1 MKHPETDK
9 LRILAVDDEQIILN
23 LYRRILSPPHNI
35 HESSSK
41 IADIDAGP
49 SDLPPCFDVRLCQQ
63 GDEAVEAVKVAIKKK
78 KPIGVAFI
86 DIRMLP
92 GPDGVWTA
100 EQIRK
105 LDPYIEIVIVTAYSD
120 TDLEEIARRV
130 PPPDKLLYLQ
140 KPFQPE
146 EILQFGSALGTKWV
160 MEQQLRTIQGELE
173 TMVEQRTAALLKANK
188 QLKEEIENR
197 IRIENA
203 LRQGEAKFRNI
214 ITSNADAIII
224 LDSDGIVHFTNPAA
238 ELLFGRKA
246 ESIAG
251 EFLGF
256 PVVAGER
263 TEIDIVRRDGQTSVA
278 EMRVVETEWEGKIAH
293 LASLRDISD
302 RKLMESRLQQSL
314 IKLRKTVTG
323 TIQAMAFALETRDP
337 YTAGHQQRVANLARA
352 IAVEIGI
359 SKAKIEG
366 IYMAGII
373 HDIGKIAV
381 PTQILTKSGGLTDI
395 EFNLIK
401 THAQV
406 GYDILKTIE
415 SPWPIAEMVHQHHER
430 MDGSGYPQG
439 LLGEDILLGARILGV
454 ADVVEAM
461 ASHRPYRPAL
471 GIDKALDEISRNRG
485 VLFDPVVVDACLKL
499 FTEKEFKFEE
509 KERGSTEDE
518 ISK

>member
-1 MKHPETDK
+1 MKDPETNG

-23 LYRRILSPPHNI
+23 LYRRILSRPHNI
-35 HESSSK
+35 HESSSR
-41 IADIDAGP
+41 IADLDAGP
-49 SDLPPCFDVRLCQQ
+49 SDLRPCFDVRLCQQ
-63 GDEAVEAVKVAIKKK
+63 GDVAVEAVKVAIKEN

-86 DIRMLP
+86 DIRMSP

-120 TDLEEIARRV
+120 TDLKEIARRV

-140 KPFQPE
+140 EPFQPE
-146 EILQFGSALGTKWV
+146 EIQQFGSALGAKWV
-160 MEQQLRTIQGELE
+160 MERQLRTIQAELE
-173 TMVEQRTAALLKANK
+173 TMVEQRTSALLKANK

-224 LDSDGIVHFTNPAA
+224 LDADGIVHFTNPAA

-246 ESIAG
+246 EGLSG

-256 PVVAGER
+256 PVVAGEM
-263 TEIDIVRRDGQTSVA
+263 A
-278 EMRVVETEWEGKIAH
+278 Y

-302 RKLMESRLQQSL
+302 RKHMERQIKQSL
-314 IKLRKTVTG
+314 MKLRKAMTG
-323 TIQAMAFALETRDP
+323 TVQAMAATLETRDP

-352 IAVEIGI
+352 IAVEMGI
-359 SKAKIEG
+359 SEDKIEG
-366 IYMAGII
+366 IKMAGII

-381 PTQILTKSGGLTDI
+381 PAQILTKPGVLTDL

-406 GYDILKTIE
+406 GYDILKTIDF
-415 SPWPIAEMVHQHHER
+415 PWPIAQMVHQHHER

-439 LLGEDILLGARILGV
+439 LSGKDILLGARILAV

-485 VLFDPVVVDACLKL
+485 VLFDPEVVDACLKL
-499 FTEKEFKFEE
+499 FTEKEFNL
-509 KERGSTEDE
+509 G
-518 ISK
+518 